1 METQKIKDEQKL
13 KRSVDLQNNHVV
25 INVKKYKL

>member
-13 KRSVDLQNNHVV
+13 KRSVDFQNNHVV
-25 INVKKYKL
+25 INDKKYKF

>member
-25 INVKKYKL
+25 IKDKKYKL